1 MDLTELYQQLKT
13 HTDNTESELKLLQS
27 GRKASAPRVRK
38 SLMEIKKVSHLMR
51 NQITKHV
58 KSLPVT
64 KRVKKETQPVV
75 KSSE

>member
-13 HTDNTESELKLLQS
+13 HIDNTDTELKLLQS

-38 SLMEIKKVSHLMR
+38 SLMEIKKISHLMR
-51 NQITKHV
+51 TQITSHV
-58 KSLPVT
+58 KSLPIT
-64 KRVKKETQPVV
+64 RRVKKETQPVV